1 MPTTKKIHLKILFSI
16 FLLSAFFSCDPKK
29 QEQTVAHKNPNEITS
44 ISVSHIGGTLGEY
57 RIIKAT
63 KDSVF
68 AEKGATAKHIH
79 KEWSSAINT
88 DTWKR
93 LVSSVKTSDLDRI
106 KSSPSQQ
113 SVYGIDETFQI
124 RTPKKAHFYVNS
136 FADTAHYKQ
145 LQQLKEQ
152 LDKILPKEYK
162 EYQ

>member
-1 MPTTKKIHLKILFSI
+1 MPTTKNIHLKILFSI
-16 FLLSAFFSCDPKK
+16 FLLSAFFSCDTKK
-29 QEQTVAHKNPNEITS
+29 QKPTVSYKNHDEITF

-68 AEKGATAKHIH
+68 AEKGATGNRTHQ
-79 KEWSSAINT
+79 EWSSAIT
-88 DTWKR
+88 PDTWK
-93 LVSSVKTSDLDRI
+93 LLISSINIEDLDHI

-113 SVYGIDETFQI
+113 SVDGIDETFQI
-124 RTPKKAHFYVNS
+124 RTPKKAHIYVNS

-152 LDKILPKEYK
+152 LDKILPKEY
-162 EYQ
+162 Q

>member
-1 MPTTKKIHLKILFSI
+1 MPTTKNTPLKILFSI
-16 FLLSAFFSCDPKK
+16 FLLSAFFSCDSKK
-29 QEQTVAHKNPNEITS
+29 QEQTVSHKNPNEITL

-68 AEKGATAKHIH
+68 AEKGATANHSH
-79 KEWSSAINT
+79 KEWSSAISP
-88 DTWKR
+88 DTWKL
-93 LVSSVKTSDLDRI
+93 LVSSINISDLNRI

-113 SVYGIDETFQI
+113 SVDGIDETFQI
-124 RTPKKAHFYVNS
+124 RTPKKSHIYVNS
-136 FADTAHYKQ
+136 FADTVHYKQ
-145 LQQLKEQ
+145 LQLLKEQ